1 MSLLKR
7 IENAP
12 PAPPPHYHSRVDRPP
27 VVEQVTMT
35 VVQFGRGMGCCE
47 QSPYRI
53 VTAYYFPDGSLLTE
67 VDHTSGADHV

>member
-1 MSLLKR
+1 
-7 IENAP
+7 
-12 PAPPPHYHSRVDRPP
+12 
-27 VVEQVTMT
+27 VEQVTMT